1 MSKKLALDTDTFLKD
16 YWQQKP
22 LLIRN
27 AVPNFV
33 PPIDANELAGLAME
47 DGIESRIVET
57 HSDNWSLHHGPFA
70 ETDFSRAPPWTLLVQ
85 SVDHYVQEV
94 ASLLQLVD
102 FIPNWRVDDVM
113 VSYAVDG
120 GSVGPHYDNYDVFL
134 LQGEGTRQWRLGQ
147 TCDTRTELLANDDLR
162 ILEHFHCSEEYVL
175 GPGDILYVPPGLAH
189 WGIAQGECTTFSLGF
204 RAPRVNDMLSRHVD
218 EVLEQIDPE
227 AFYTDVGLRA
237 AQRAGEI
244 RDEDLQRARQMLH
257 AAIERSTSQRWFG
270 ELLTEP
276 TYTSELVEEELAQ
289 GLERLESTM
298 SAITLMPGS
307 KLAWRDC
314 VGHIE
319 VYANGDTRD
328 YPFEVLPTLVALCGE
343 HTLHGP
349 TLAQASSCDAT
360 MDLLTHLFN
369 LACISIE

>member
-1 MSKKLALDTDTFLKD
+1 MKLELDTENFLSE

-47 DGIESRIVET
+47 DGVESRIIQT
-57 HSDNWSLHHGPFA
+57 HADNWSLHHGPFE
-70 ETDFSRAPPWTLLVQ
+70 ETDFARDLPWTLLVQ
-85 SVDHYVQEV
+85 SVDHYVEDV
-94 ASLLQLVD
+94 ANLLQLVA

-113 VSYAVDG
+113 VSYAVEG

-147 TCDTRTELLANDDLR
+147 VCDSSSELLLNDDLR
-162 ILEHFHCSEEYVL
+162 ILENFRCCEEYTL
-175 GPGDILYVPPGLAH
+175 GPGDILYVPPRVAH

-204 RAPRVNDMLSRHVD
+204 RAPRVNDMLSRRVD

-227 AFYTDVGLRA
+227 DFYTDVGLRA
-237 AQRAGEI
+237 AHRAGEI
-244 RDEDLQRARQMLH
+244 RDEDLQRATRLLH

-276 TYTSELVEEELAQ
+276 GYSNEITEQDVAQ
-289 GLERLESTM
+289 GQKLLNG
-298 SAITLMPGS
+298 TLSLVTLLSGS

-314 VGHIE
+314 GSHIE
-319 VYANGDTRD
+319 VYANGDAID
-328 YPFEVLPTLVALCGE
+328 CPASVLRMLVSLCGE
-343 HTLHGP
+343 RKLQGSA
-349 TLAQASSCDAT
+349 LAQASSSDACLN
-360 MDLLTHLFN
+360 LLAHLLN
-369 LACISIE
+369 LACITIE

>member
-1 MSKKLALDTDTFLKD
+1 MKLELDTDKFLKQ

-22 LLIRN
+22 LLIRD

-47 DGIESRIVET
+47 DGIESRIIET
-57 HSDNWSLHHGPFA
+57 RADNWSLQHGPFE
-70 ETDFSRAPPWTLLVQ
+70 ETDFSRDVPWTLLVQ

-94 ASLLQLVD
+94 AKLLQLVA

-147 TCDTRTELLANDDLR
+147 TCSSSSGLLPNDDLR
-162 ILEHFHCSEEYVL
+162 ILEHFDCSEEYTL
-175 GPGDILYVPPGLAH
+175 EPGDILYVPPGVAH

-204 RAPRVNDMLSRHVD
+204 RAPRVNDMLSRQVD
-218 EVLEQIDPE
+218 ELLEQIDPE
-227 AFYTDVGLRA
+227 DFYTDVGLRA

-244 RDEDLQRARQMLH
+244 RDEDLQRATQVLQ
-257 AAIERSTSQRWFG
+257 AAIKRSTSQRWFG
-270 ELLTEP
+270 ELLTDP
-276 TYTSELVEEELAQ
+276 GYTHEVIIEELAE
-289 GLERLESTM
+289 GLELLKSNM
-298 SAITLMPGS
+298 SLVTLLPES

-314 VGHIE
+314 GGHIE
-319 VYANGDTRD
+319 VYANGDATD
-328 YPFEVLPTLVALCGE
+328 YPAIVLPMLASLCGE
-343 HTLHGP
+343 HKLHGSA
-349 TLAQASSCDAT
+349 LVQASSSDACL
-360 MDLLTHLFN
+360 DLLTHLLN
-369 LACISIE
+369 LACITIE

>member
-1 MSKKLALDTDTFLKD
+1 MKLELDTDKFLKQ

-47 DGIESRIVET
+47 DGIESRIIET
-57 HSDNWSLHHGPFA
+57 HADSWSLHHGPFA
-70 ETDFSRAPPWTLLVQ
+70 ETDFSRDLPWTLLIQ

-94 ASLLQLVD
+94 AELLQLVN

-147 TCDTRTELLANDDLR
+147 TCDSSSALLPNDDLR
-162 ILEHFHCSEEYVL
+162 ILEQFDCYEEYTL
-175 GPGDILYVPPGLAH
+175 EPGDILYVPPGVAH

-204 RAPRVNDMLSRHVD
+204 RAPRVNDMLSRQVD
-218 EVLEQIDPE
+218 ELLEQIDPE
-227 AFYTDVGLRA
+227 DFYTDAGLSA

-244 RDEDLQRARQMLH
+244 RDEDLQRATRMLQ

-276 TYTSELVEEELAQ
+276 GYTSEVVEEELAE
-289 GLERLESTM
+289 GLGLLKSNP
-298 SAITLMPGS
+298 SLVTLLPES

-314 VGHIE
+314 GAHIE
-319 VYANGDTRD
+319 VYANGVAMDHAST
-328 YPFEVLPTLVALCGE
+328 VLPMLISLCGE
-343 HTLHGP
+343 QKLHGAAL
-349 TLAQASSCDAT
+349 TQACSSDACL
-360 MDLLTHLFN
+360 DLLAHLLN
-369 LACISIE
+369 LACITIE